1 MCEQVEGF
9 DYLALSEPTP
19 AKKFHRLGWINFKE
33 GTDIKAAFDKLDN
46 QKVLEIIQLDMSRQC
61 ALIYFSLSL
70 LR

>member
-46 QKVLEIIQLDMSRQC
+46 QKVTIRR
-61 ALIYFSLSL
+61 YV
-70 LR
+70 

>member
-46 QKVLEIIQLDMSRQC
+46 QKVTIGSVCVSERTW
-61 ALIYFSLSL
+61 Y
-70 LR
+70 

>member
-33 GTDIKAAFDKLDN
+33 GTDIKSAFDKLDN
-46 QKVLEIIQLDMSRQC
+46 QKVTIVKCMCDGTYVVFISHIPD
-61 ALIYFSLSL
+61 
-70 LR
+70 